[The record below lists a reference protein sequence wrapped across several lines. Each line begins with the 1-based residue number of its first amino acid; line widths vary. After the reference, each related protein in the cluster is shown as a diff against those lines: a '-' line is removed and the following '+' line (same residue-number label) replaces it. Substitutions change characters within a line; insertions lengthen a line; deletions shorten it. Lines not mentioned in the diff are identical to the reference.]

1 MTQNYFNNINTK
13 IMNYKILKQYN
24 IKFVNINGRKQVSFK
39 GRSIIERY
47 IYIYQSVEDVNLF
60 LNEISL
66 AESGQ
71 FEKSEFLLFGSNP
84 QMIDYGA
91 SDGGAYISGRIFQN
105 SITLYENEIIKDTVT
120 IPLSDWKE
128 ILLSWKEFLL
138 S

>member
-39 GRSIIERY
+39 GRSIIDIY
-47 IYIYQSVEDVNLF
+47 IYKYQSVEDVNLF

>member
-1 MTQNYFNNINTK
+1 M
-13 IMNYKILKQYN
+13 
-24 IKFVNINGRKQVSFK
+24 
-39 GRSIIERY
+39 RY
-47 IYIYQSVEDVNLF
+47 IYKYQSVEDVNLF

-120 IPLSDWKE
+120 IPLSD
-128 ILLSWKEFLL
+128 
-138 S
+138 

>member
-47 IYIYQSVEDVNLF
+47 IYKYQSVEDVNLF